1 MVPPFLSLGIFII
14 IFSASQRDEQNSCM
28 EYKADGWTAL
38 IVTFTFKVNEGGGG
52 RQTVD
57 FSSFGYCFLKEGV
70 AISFLLLSLIVQ
82 VPIWRA

>member
-38 IVTFTFKVNEGGGG
+38 IVTSTFKVNSGGKK
-52 RQTVD
+52 QTVD
-57 FSSFGYCFLKEGV
+57 FSSFGYCFLEEGV
-70 AISFLLLSLIVQ
+70 AISFLLSCLIV
-82 VPIWRA
+82 